1 MAVKLQRI
9 AARISTEVA
18 PPRFVSVTRNRNSPF
33 MKKMLLDTIFEEF
46 EKDFAA
52 AAAADHKCFSSEATT
67 RDSSVICREVC

>member
-9 AARISTEVA
+9 AARITTEVA

-52 AAAADHKCFSSEATT
+52 ADHKCFSSEATT

>member
-9 AARISTEVA
+9 AARITTEVA

-52 AAAADHKCFSSEATT
+52 AADHKCFSSEATT